1 MRQFTSHGLNRR
13 LGYIGIRVRQTG
25 INLLTSGTL
34 RGTRSSHPADFVN
47 FVGRQGGRQDSGF
60 PDRWR
65 IDDRLRIENPARLG
79 VILNCFYRDLLPEL
93 LDRLAL
99 IPVPFDLFVTNVS
112 GTKIAL
118 PDSLGQ
124 MRHGVVLDCDNR
136 GRDIFPMVQ
145 VINSGALDPYPL
157 LLKVHTKKSPWR
169 AEHTDLSGSGSE
181 WRDTFLDALLPSSDG
196 IADIIASFGNDPH
209 LGIVTAPGNIAGP
222 EFWGG
227 DKHIVEELL
236 RRLEM
241 ELDENVLRF
250 PAGSMYWCRGFVLQG
265 LRSLNL
271 VADDFDEE
279 AGQIDATT
287 AHAVERIIGILT
299 EEAGLIL
306 STSDEVESNLA
317 KSMPSLLQRYVPDTV
332 LSPRATVL
340 PFYLPQFHPSP
351 HNDEWWGKGFTEW
364 TNVASAIPM
373 YKGHY
378 QPKIPT
384 ELGFYDLRIDDVRKQ
399 QISLARAHGIA
410 GFMYYYY
417 WFSGKRILSLPL
429 EKLHASDVNSPFCLM
444 WANENWTR
452 RWDGRSQDILI
463 GQDYDKVPAEDFID
477 DIMEFLL
484 DPRYI
489 RVDGKAILAV
499 YRPGQIRDFAKVA
512 DVWRQRARAGGA
524 GELLLLSVTVASEFD
539 ALDPTAAAAVDGSLE
554 FPPHNLPWVAG
565 PASKVG
571 FDKRWR
577 GNFMSYRATAEASIT
592 QAREM
597 NDSVYPG
604 AMVNFDNTA
613 RRQWKPDVWYGTNP
627 YTFHRWVG
635 AQLDSLMVRPPE
647 SRLLFINA
655 WNEWAEGA
663 VLEPTTRFG
672 RTYLQALR
680 DSIFS

>member
-1 MRQFTSHGLNRR
+1 MRQFTSHGAMRR
-13 LGYIGIRVRQTG
+13 LGYVGVRVRQAG
-25 INLLTSGTL
+25 INLLTSGNL
-34 RGTRSSHPADFVN
+34 RGTHSSHPADFVN
-47 FVGRQGGRQDSGF
+47 FVERQGGRQDSGF

-65 IDDRLRIENPARLG
+65 IDEHLHIEDPARLG
-79 VILNCFYRDLLPEL
+79 VILNCFYPDLLPGL
-93 LDRLAL
+93 LDRLTL

-112 GTKIAL
+112 GTPVTL
-118 PDSLGQ
+118 PSSLGQ

-136 GRDIFPMVQ
+136 GRDILPMVQ
-145 VINSGALDPYPL
+145 VVNAGILDPYPL
-157 LLKVHTKKSPWR
+157 VLKVHTKKSPWR
-169 AEHTDLSGSGSE
+169 EEHADLSGSGAQ
-181 WRDTFLDALLPSSDG
+181 WRDSLLQSILPSAGG

-209 LGIVTAPGNIAGP
+209 LGVVTAPGNVVGAD
-222 EFWGG
+222 FWGG
-227 DKHIVEELL
+227 DERIVEQLL

-241 ELDENVLRF
+241 ELDEDALRF

-265 LRSLNL
+265 LRALNL

-279 AGQIDATT
+279 HGQIDGTT
-287 AHAVERIIGILT
+287 AHAVERIIGILA

-306 STSDEVESNLA
+306 ATSDDIESGLSA
-317 KSMPSLLQRYVPDTV
+317 AAPSLVERYIPGTT
-332 LSPRATVL
+332 LAPRATVL

-351 HNDEWWGKGFTEW
+351 HNDEWWGTGFTEW
-364 TNVASAIPM
+364 TNVTSAVPM
-373 YKGHY
+373 YQGHY

-384 ELGFYDLRIDDVRKQ
+384 ELGFYDLRIDEVRQKQ
-399 QISLARAHGIA
+399 IDLAREHGIA

-417 WFSGKRILSLPL
+417 WFSGERVLNLPL
-429 EKLHASDVNSPFCLM
+429 ERLHASDVDSPFCLM

-463 GQDYDKVPAEDFID
+463 GQDYDRVPAEDFID

-489 RVDGKAILAV
+489 RIDGKALLAV
-499 YRPGQIRDFAKVA
+499 YRPGQMHNFARVA
-512 DVWRQRARAGGA
+512 DVWRRRARESGV
-524 GELLLLSVTVASEFD
+524 GEILLLSVAVASEFD

-565 PASKVG
+565 PAAKVG

-577 GNFMSYRATAEASIT
+577 GNFMSYRATAEASIV

-597 NDSVYPG
+597 DDTMYPG

-627 YTFHRWVG
+627 YTFHRWV
-635 AQLDSLMVRPPE
+635 ASQIDSLMVRPPE
-647 SRLLFINA
+647 SRLMFINA

-680 DSIFS
+680 DAIYS